1 MHGYEA
7 ELLLRG
13 EALMSLQRYGEAQQ
27 VFEALAGEV
36 PYRSQARFRL
46 ARIFLARGS
55 DLEAQTLLRELAE
68 NEDAGRWSVLAREL
82 LADLRLGVLE
92 KS

>member
-1 MHGYEA
+1 
-7 ELLLRG
+7 
-13 EALMSLQRYGEAQQ
+13 
-27 VFEALAGEV
+27 
-36 PYRSQARFRL
+36 
-46 ARIFLARGS
+46 
-55 DLEAQTLLRELAE
+55 LEAQTLLRELAE